1 MRFWGGS
8 SVVISHDKVDRPLQP
23 RIWKK
28 WEKAEALA
36 QLGVDNDSQKTHIDR
51 GNLHDRPW
59 GCPRTVTQ
67 LASTAQNPTEVPG
80 AGAATQQCI
89 PDHVTALVRP
99 ALCEFMGH

>member
-1 MRFWGGS
+1 MILKRLILTEGTCMT
-8 SVVISHDKVDRPLQP
+8 I
-23 RIWKK
+23 
-28 WEKAEALA
+28 
-36 QLGVDNDSQKTHIDR
+36 LG
-51 GNLHDRPW
+51 

-80 AGAATQQCI
+80 AGAATQLCI